1 MVLTVLRWI
10 AVGIM
15 AALAAGAAVNFALYI
30 AFEARPALDR
40 AKRIAAWIRLL
51 ALFWF
56 NVEVWG
62 RVVYTIAT
70 WK

>member
-15 AALAAGAAVNFALYI
+15 AVLAVGAAVNFALYI

-70 WK
+70 WR

>member
-15 AALAAGAAVNFALYI
+15 ALLAAGAAVNFALYI